1 MTLFRSFVAFNSQTH
16 VISLTTRVFF
26 LWRERKY
33 QNIDAVERIDAFNR
47 DSLTHDEVFVRFH
60 ADEGGLVI
68 SQFDHGFQELV
79 NALTPFFPG
88 IERWFDVTPAVPLT
102 EVVLTLWERKGGAD
116 TQDPS

>member
-60 ADEGGLVI
+60 AGQGGLVI
-68 SQFDHGFQELV
+68 SQFDHGFQELIC
-79 NALTPFFPG
+79 ALTPFFPG
-88 IERWFDVTPAVPLT
+88 IERWLDVTPVVPLT
-102 EVVLTLWERKGGAD
+102 EAVLTLWEQK
-116 TQDPS
+116 SS